1 MAWSPLGRGAIFG
14 TGNARLSETLDEIA
28 SRHRT
33 GRAAVA
39 LAWLLAHPAGLLP
52 VIGTNRPE
60 RIREVAEATRV
71 DMDRQT
77 WFELLAAATGREVP

>member
-14 TGNARLSETLDEIA
+14 PGNPRLSEALDEIA
-28 SRHRT
+28 RRHRT

-39 LAWLLAHPAGLLP
+39 LAWLLAHPSGLLP

-60 RIREVAEATRV
+60 RIREVAEATKV

-77 WFELLAAATGREVP
+77 WFELLAAATGQEVP